1 MRTVLLQKR
10 VNSRNDGAGAGSV
23 LHNRKLR
30 SSKPSNEFYPIRRDR
45 NEKFSVL
52 ESAKPKDTEG
62 VKMQGTVPNEIQFLT
77 DVVNDARDALI
88 ESVKEKAAGLPEKTL
103 EQARKHASES
113 DSDSAAEFY
122 ILYLNSTFVDATP
135 ER

>member
-1 MRTVLLQKR
+1 VQEC
-10 VNSRNDGAGAGSV
+10 AGGTGEQGIAGSV

-30 SSKPSNEFYPIRRDR
+30 SSKPSNEVYPVRRDR

-52 ESAKPKDTEG
+52 ESVKPEDTEG

-88 ESVKEKAAGLPEKTL
+88 ESVKVKAAGLLDKIL
-103 EQARKHASES
+103 QQARKRASES
-113 DSDSAAEFY
+113 DSASAAEYY